1 MRLQNSIELK
11 EPFSL
16 AQTLE
21 CGQIFRVFKRN
32 DYYIVPYKGSVLKL
46 AQHRNMLSYE
56 VFGKEVSKTE
66 LGNFLGITHSI
77 SEINQYLL
85 NRDERILPFLDY
97 VKGLRIIKM
106 EPYEAAISFIFSIQ
120 SSIKLIS
127 KRLNILSEIAGRPF
141 KVDDEIIFL
150 FPTSKELGK
159 LSNRDISL
167 LRLGFREK
175 FFREFIEKYSEK
187 DFEKITSKSF
197 EEKEKFLLSIRGVGK
212 KVAHCILL
220 FGFGEL
226 SAFPVDVWI
235 KRALECY
242 FGISGSPKKLTEEGR
257 AIFGKFSGYA
267 QEYIY
272 AYIRVFN
279 S

>member
-1 MRLQNSIELK
+1 MRLQNSIELR

-46 AQHRNMLSYE
+46 AQKRNMLFYK
-56 VFGKEVSKTE
+56 VFGKEVRKTE

-85 NRDERILPFLDY
+85 SRDERISPFLDY
-97 VKGLRIIKM
+97 AKGLRIIKM

-127 KRLNILSEIAGRPF
+127 RRLNVLSEIAGKPV
-141 KVDDEIIFL
+141 KVGDEVIFL

-159 LSNRDISL
+159 LSNRDITL
-167 LRLGFREK
+167 LRLGFRER

-187 DFEKITSKSF
+187 DFEKIASKSF
-197 EEKEKFLLSIRGVGK
+197 EEKEKFLLSIMGVGE

-235 KRALECY
+235 KRGLECY
-242 FGISGSPKKLTEEGR
+242 FGISGSSRKLTEEGR

-267 QEYIY
+267 QEYMF